1 MNTKS
6 GITMEKLYRS
16 RLIIT
21 QVGALLALAIIFASC
36 DSILKEE
43 PKTFLSEEQ
52 VFSNQAG
59 ADAATKGIYAS
70 IRTNSYYGLWLTG
83 MVEMHAD
90 YVNGR
95 GSQAPVG
102 QYQINA
108 QNIGRIGIVYSGIY
122 ESINRA
128 NNVITGVTDID
139 MDPSLKSQYE
149 GEARFLRALGYYN
162 LVRLFGGVPLREQPT
177 KGSDTD
183 LPRASE
189 EEVYNLIL
197 DDLQFAENN
206 LPDAYDQTNHGRAT
220 QWAAKTLLADVFLTL
235 ERWSDAADKAGEIMN
250 SGEFSLVR
258 VSSSEDFHSEMF
270 GPDVTT
276 YPEEIFSIQYTQTL
290 PLGTMLAYLHHPS
303 VGYSSSGFF
312 AWWGELDSFIGQG
325 TWSDENSPDL
335 RRNNSL
341 YHGQDT
347 TALSPSINMLFSK
360 FRGSPANEGVDIPVM
375 RYAEPVLI
383 FAEAATMANGSPT
396 LEAYEAVNMIR
407 RRAYG
412 QDPTVPDPGGADLP
426 AGLSAEAFRDSVLL
440 ERGKEFIM
448 ERKRWFDLL
457 RTGTALEVIQGL
469 GKPITEKYLKWP
481 IAQEEI
487 DNNGALTEEDQNP
500 GW

>member
-1 MNTKS
+1 MR
-6 GITMEKLYRS
+6 KLHRS
-16 RLIIT
+16 PLFISQLGAILAFILII
-21 QVGALLALAIIFASC
+21 ASC

-43 PKTFLSEEQ
+43 PKTSLSEEQ
-52 VFSNQAG
+52 VFSSQAG

-70 IRTNSYYGLWLTG
+70 IRSDSYYGLWLTG

-108 QNIGRIGIVYSGIY
+108 QNIGRIGTVYSGIY

-128 NNVITGVTDID
+128 NSVIAGVPEID
-139 MDPSLKSQYE
+139 MDPSLGNQFV

-162 LVRLFGGVPLREQPT
+162 LVRLFGGVPLREQPA
-177 KGSDTD
+177 KGSEID

-189 EEVYNLIL
+189 EEIYNLIL
-197 DDLQFAENN
+197 EDLQFAENN
-206 LPDAYDQTNHGRAT
+206 LPNSYDQSSHGRAT
-220 QWAAKTLLADVFLTL
+220 RWAAKTLLADVHLTQ
-235 ERWSDAADKAGEIMN
+235 ENWTEAATKAKEVMD

-258 VSSSEDFHSEMF
+258 VTSSEDFHSEMF

-276 YPEEIFSIQYTQTL
+276 YPEEIFSIQYTQSI
-290 PLGTMLAYLHHPS
+290 PLGSMLAYLHHPS

-325 TWSDENSPDL
+325 TWADENSPDL

-347 TALSPSINMLFSK
+347 VALSPSINMLFSK
-360 FRGSPANEGVDIPVM
+360 FRGSPSNEGVDIPIM
-375 RYAEPVLI
+375 RYAEPILI
-383 FAEAATMANGSPT
+383 FAEATSMANGGPST
-396 LEAYEAVNMIR
+396 EAYEAVNMIR

-412 QDPTVPDPGGADLP
+412 QDPMVADPGGADLP
-426 AGLSAEAFRDSVLL
+426 SGLSAEAFRDSVLI

-487 DNNGALTEEDQNP
+487 DNNEALTEEDQNP